1 MAEYISRDTA
11 IARLTRLE
19 VTDKLATMA
28 DAKREIADM
37 PAADVTPVRHGRWIG
52 SSGIFQ
58 GKCSVCGYMTYD
70 KSADWARNYWPH
82 CPNCGAKMDGKD
94 GDGNG

>member
-1 MAEYISRDTA
+1 MAEYIERENYCENVCHCA
-11 IARLTRLE
+11 NE
-19 VTDKLATMA
+19 YCDKESCQIWKA
-28 DAKREIADM
+28 
-37 PAADVTPVRHGRWIG
+37 PAADVAPVVHGRWIG

-94 GDGNG
+94 GDT